1 MNNMKYYWAIT
12 LIAVCIIIIGGLF
25 LPTKREEVKEESY
38 EGQKVFVTP
47 ADTRTTPYRT
57 YVIPVVMDDGTK
69 CVVVAGSSGGTGIS
83 CEWRNK

>member
-1 MNNMKYYWAIT
+1 MNNMKYFWVIT
-12 LIAVCIIIIGGLF
+12 LIAVCIIVIGKLF
-25 LPTKREEVKEESY
+25 LPTEREEVKDKSH

-69 CVVVAGSSGGTGIS
+69 CVVVAGGGGGTGIS

>member
-1 MNNMKYYWAIT
+1 MNNIKYFWVIT
-12 LIAVCIIIIGGLF
+12 LIAVCIIVIGKLF
-25 LPTKREEVKEESY
+25 LPTEREEVKDESY

-69 CVVVAGSSGGTGIS
+69 CVVVAGGGGGTGIS

>member
-25 LPTKREEVKEESY
+25 LPTKREKVKDESY

-47 ADTRTTPYRT
+47 ADTRNTPYRT